1 MNGFGEFL
9 GAVAAGVDT
18 LAGFDR
24 QAALDA
30 GVQPKRV
37 RDWAKVHEVYFGSTR
52 LKRQQ
57 RVGVAKARANRV
69 SMDTLILIEEST
81 KLITDPLE
89 RWRLRHTLLDVR
101 GNYET
106 VRRRAKEI
114 VPAVEPP
121 PPADGVSFTGS
132 RSTKRTMMMTG
143 PERFMADLEH
153 AMSQD
158 IDPSR
163 PRGPQ
168 LFEAFRKLMESGGGV
183 TRAVPRPLVLV
194 PLPEHIRI
202 VRHEGDE
209 TILGL
214 TDGTTMT
221 GAEFLAAFHGADL
234 EVGLFHP
241 QEGAVNLYRGQRLA
255 NQKQRD
261 LARAVTPTCPV
272 PGCRHGADACELH
285 HMTAWKHGGET
296 NLSNLV
302 PLCRY
307 HNRVNDDDPWR
318 QARGRVEPI
327 RGAPIWVSPRGYPVL
342 NERHP
347 FGALRS
353 LFGVPIFR

>member
-1 MNGFGEFL
+1 MIGFGEFL
-9 GAVAAGVDT
+9 GAVAAGIDT

-24 QAALDA
+24 QAAFDA

-37 RDWAKVHEVYFGSTR
+37 RDWSKVHEVYFGSTR

-57 RVGVAKARANRV
+57 KAGVDKARVNRV
-69 SMDTLILIEEST
+69 SMDTLILIEERT
-81 KLITDPLE
+81 KLISDPLE
-89 RWRLRHTLLDVR
+89 RWRLRHRLLDVR

-114 VPAVEPP
+114 VPTVEPP
-121 PPADGVSFTGS
+121 PPEDGVTFTGS
-132 RSTKRTMMMTG
+132 RSTKRTMTMTG

-168 LFEAFRKLMESGGGV
+168 LFDAFVKLMESGGGV
-183 TRAVPRPLVLV
+183 AQAAPRPLVLV

-202 VRHEGDE
+202 VRQEGDE

-221 GAEFLAAFHGADL
+221 GAELLATCYGADL

-241 QEGAVNLYRGQRLA
+241 QEGAVNLYRGQRFA

-261 LARAVTPTCPV
+261 LARAVTPACPV

-285 HMTAWKHGGET
+285 HITAWKHGGET
-296 NLSNLV
+296 NLNNLV

-318 QARGRVEPI
+318 QARGRVERI
-327 RGAPIWVSPRGYPVL
+327 RGAPVWVSPRGYPVI

-347 FGALRS
+347 FGALSS
-353 LFGVPIFR
+353 LFGNPIFR

>member
-1 MNGFGEFL
+1 MIGFGEFL

-52 LKRQQ
+52 LKKQQ
-57 RVGVAKARANRV
+57 SLGVAKARANRV
-69 SMDTLILIEEST
+69 SMDTLTLIEEST
-81 KLITDPLE
+81 KLISDPVD

-101 GNYET
+101 GSYET

-121 PPADGVSFTGS
+121 PPSDGVGFTGS
-132 RSTKRTMMMTG
+132 RRGKRAMMVTG
-143 PERFMADLEH
+143 PERIMADLEH
-153 AMSQD
+153 SLSQD

-168 LFEAFRKLMESGGGV
+168 LFEAFMTMLEFGGGV
-183 TRAVPRPLVLV
+183 ARAVPRPLVLV
-194 PLPEHIRI
+194 PLPEYARI
-202 VRHEGDE
+202 VRQEGDE

-261 LARAVTPTCPV
+261 LARAVTPACPV

-296 NLSNLV
+296 NVNNLT

-318 QARGRVEPI
+318 QARGRVERI
-327 RGAPIWVSPRGYPVL
+327 RGEPVWVSPRGYPVM
-342 NERHP
+342 NDRHP

-353 LFGVPIFR
+353 LFGDPIFR